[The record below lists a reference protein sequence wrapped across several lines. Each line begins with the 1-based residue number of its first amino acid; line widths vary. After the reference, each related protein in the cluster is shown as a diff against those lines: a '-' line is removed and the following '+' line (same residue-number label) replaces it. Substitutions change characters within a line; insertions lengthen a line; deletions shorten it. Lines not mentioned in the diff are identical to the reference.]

1 MAIFNSNQTSASLLG
16 KYAEEKYYKVE
27 DNKNIEKYLMI
38 SDEQVISVEK
48 VNQLSDF
55 KLEVEFNDKTRQV
68 IDFYPFLSLSRNPLI
83 RRYLSPEEFSKFEID
98 EGDLEW
104 NDYDLC
110 FPISDL
116 YKNRIVH

>member
-1 MAIFNSNQTSASLLG
+1 
-16 KYAEEKYYKVE
+16 
-27 DNKNIEKYLMI
+27 MI

-55 KLEVEFNDKTRQV
+55 KLELEFNDKTRQV

-110 FPISDL
+110 FPIADL
-116 YKNRIVH
+116 YENKIVH